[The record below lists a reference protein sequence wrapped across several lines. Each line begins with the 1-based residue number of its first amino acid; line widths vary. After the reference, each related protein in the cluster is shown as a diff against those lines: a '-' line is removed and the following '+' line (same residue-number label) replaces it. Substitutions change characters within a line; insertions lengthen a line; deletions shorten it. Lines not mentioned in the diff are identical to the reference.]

1 MLQMRNRA
9 EFRRA
14 EAKRRALR
22 DAGRFSV
29 PDGPGARV
37 AVLMPFVQGVVQ
49 DPRDDFDSF
58 EADADA
64 LVADIESHGREPVV
78 RMRATVDD
86 FEAVMNDPA
95 IATVVV
101 RGFGNLSSIST
112 PLGPGDD
119 AAYTNLEWLHLSR
132 MASHLKLGRFVVRS
146 CGGMTRIFNPPLGYG
161 VVSSHQNIWAPVGFV
176 ISVKGLD
183 DPVNQLIRPITR
195 TDELTREDILSQ
207 FPLQRLRDVPEFI
220 PDALYV
226 GARAVHWFFNDQFGD
241 RPRPQPAG

>member
-1 MLQMRNRA
+1 MRNRA
-9 EFRRA
+9 EFKRA
-14 EAKRRALR
+14 EIKRRALR
-22 DAGRFSV
+22 DAGKLSL

-37 AVLMPFVQGVVQ
+37 AVLMPFVQGLVQ

-58 EADADA
+58 EVDAEA
-64 LVADIESHGREPVV
+64 LVTDIESNGREAVV
-78 RMRATVDD
+78 HMRATVAD
-86 FEAVMNDPA
+86 FEAVMNDVS

-101 RGFGNLSSIST
+101 RGFGNLSAIST
-112 PLGPGDD
+112 PLGPGDH
-119 AAYTNLEWLHLSR
+119 APYTSLEWLHMSR

-161 VVSSHQNIWAPVGFV
+161 VVSSHRNIWAPVGFV
-176 ISVKGLD
+176 ISVEGLD
-183 DPVNQLIRPITR
+183 DPVNELIRPITD

-226 GARAVHWFFNDQFGD
+226 GARAVHSFFNDPYGD
-241 RPRPQPAG
+241 RPRPQPCA